1 MSEAVMTTAAEPD
14 FGSESE
20 HPDDRRLLICGFQ
33 PVDGAAADATE
44 RAMAQLALA
53 DWAPAGVTAS
63 YFFAPQNW
71 TTATEAIADM
81 MRASRAGAVL
91 LVATAR
97 RSSDFA
103 VEMRAQNRVSITK
116 PDSTGQLRPSGRI
129 ASVGPAVARATA
141 PVADMLHGLL
151 DAGLKAHASS
161 EAGDYICNY
170 VLYRLLTEVAAESGA
185 PPVGCLRAPS
195 LGADGQLLDAEDQQV
210 IDHIAKGV
218 MACANVVAD
227 FIPGLRE
234 PAGV

>member
-1 MSEAVMTTAAEPD
+1 MSTAAEPD
-14 FGSESE
+14 LGSESE

-33 PVDGAAADATE
+33 PAEGAEADATE
-44 RAMAQLALA
+44 RAMAQLAHA
-53 DWAPAGVTAS
+53 DWAPAGVTTT
-63 YFFAPQNW
+63 YFFAPRVW

-97 RSSDFA
+97 RSPDFA
-103 VEMRAQNRVSITK
+103 IEMRAQNRVSITK
-116 PDSTGQLRPSGRI
+116 PDSAGQLRPSGRI

-151 DAGLKAHASS
+151 DVGLKAHASS

-170 VLYRLLTEVAAESGA
+170 VLYRLLTEVASDTGA
-185 PPVGCLRAPS
+185 PPLGCLRAPS
-195 LGADGQLLDAEDQQV
+195 VGADGQQLDAEDQQV
-210 IDHIAKGV
+210 IDHIAQGV
-218 MACANVVAD
+218 MVCANVVAD